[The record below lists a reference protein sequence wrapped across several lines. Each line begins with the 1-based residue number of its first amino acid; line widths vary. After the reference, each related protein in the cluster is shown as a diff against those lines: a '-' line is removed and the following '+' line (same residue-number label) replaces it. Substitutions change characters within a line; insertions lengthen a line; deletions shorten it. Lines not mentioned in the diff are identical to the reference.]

1 MVIFPSEIIENTT
14 ESLFVKYSTHSRII
28 YLTVI
33 ISAVLVFILLPFIYV
48 EISTQAR
55 GVIRSPYDNNQLQ
68 AAVYGEIT
76 EICITENTKVQKGDT
91 LIILNSE
98 AIQEQINRKKEK
110 IQENIS
116 FVEDIHLLLAGRE
129 KNVITPKYNTE
140 RRLFNSTIRE
150 LQTTVEF
157 LLNEY
162 RVAKKLYDRSVS
174 SKLEYLQHKNNYDA
188 ALRQK
193 ESVKEQFLNRW
204 EAERT
209 NYEIEIRELKS
220 AIKQLYEEQEKYI
233 IKAPASGSIIQFSGV
248 KQGNFIAPSQTI
260 AHISD
265 DCDLL
270 AECYVSPTDIGF
282 ITQGQKVAFQ
292 LDAFNYNQ
300 WGLAY
305 GSVQEISNDIIIV
318 NEQPVFRVRCAL
330 ENHYLKLKSGY
341 KGYLKKGMTL
351 TGRFYL
357 TERSLWQ
364 LLFDRVDDWINPK
377 L

>member
-1 MVIFPSEIIENTT
+1 MTIFPPEIIEDTT
-14 ESLFVKYSTHSRII
+14 ESLFVKHSTRSRII
-28 YLTVI
+28 YLTVVI
-33 ISAVLVFILLPFIYV
+33 FITVAFALLPFIYV

-55 GVIRSPYDNNQLQ
+55 GAIRSPYENNQLQ
-68 AAVYGEIT
+68 AVVYGEIM
-76 EICITENTKVQKGDT
+76 EIFIAENAEVRKGDT

-98 AIQEQINRKKEK
+98 AIQEQIKRKEEK
-110 IQENIS
+110 IQENTNFIK
-116 FVEDIHLLLAGRE
+116 DIRLLCAGKE
-129 KNVITPKYNTE
+129 SLSTPKYNTE
-140 RRLFNSTIRE
+140 LRFFKSTINEQR
-150 LQTTVEF
+150 TRINF

-162 RVAKKLYDRSVS
+162 QVS
-174 SKLEYLQHKNNYDA
+174 QSLHSKNVTPEQEYLQHKNSYES
-188 ALRQK
+188 ALRQM
-193 ESVKEQFLNRW
+193 ENTKEQFFNRW

-209 NYEIEIRELKS
+209 NYEIEIRELES
-220 AIKQLYEEQEKYI
+220 AVKQLHEEKAKYI

-248 KQGNFIAPSQTI
+248 KEGNFIAPSQTI

-270 AECYVSPTDIGF
+270 VECYISPMDIGF
-282 ITQGQKVAFQ
+282 ITEGQKVAFQ
-292 LDAFNYNQ
+292 LDAFDYNQ

-305 GSVQEISNDIIIV
+305 GKIQKISKDIIII

-330 ENHYLKLKSGY
+330 ENNYLELKSGY

-357 TERSLWQ
+357 TDRSLWQ
-364 LLFDRVDDWINPK
+364 LLFDKVDDWINPK